1 MLRAWSKRSAL
12 TLGGMDTGTGPRSA
26 SATSAIAARVV
37 TDPGEVRAILGDPGY
52 RVPDPGRGAPP
63 GTMLWLR
70 QNVARFSEGADHA
83 RRRNLA
89 ERLLCT
95 VDPALLREGARD
107 ATSAVIDAAGPA
119 PFDVMALVA
128 RRVPGLVLAGALGA
142 TDPEQVIRHLGPV
155 AAAYQ
160 PGPAGPAAADGSVA
174 RLTEL
179 LPGGPGEEVAARIG
193 LLIQA
198 YDATAG
204 LIGNA
209 VAAGMRAVGPVAAAA
224 LVQQTLR
231 RDPPVLATRR
241 VSPAGEAIALDLAAA
256 GGDPAGHLE
265 FGSGPRACPGA
276 AHACA
281 LAEGAVAAVLERCR
295 RTGAEISYPPPPALH
310 APEHLEVLRVR

>member
-1 MLRAWSKRSAL
+1 
-12 TLGGMDTGTGPRSA
+12 
-26 SATSAIAARVV
+26 V

-52 RVPDPGRGAPP
+52 RVPDPGSGAPP

-70 QNVARFSEGADHA
+70 QAVARFSEGADHA

-89 ERLLCT
+89 EHLLRT
-95 VDPALLREGARD
+95 VDPGLLRARARE
-107 ATSAVIDAAGPA
+107 ATSAVIDAAGTA

-142 TDPEQVIRHLGPV
+142 ADPEQVIGHLSPV
-155 AAAYQ
+155 AAAYLT
-160 PGPAGPAAADGSVA
+160 GPADPAAGDGSVA

-209 VAAGMRAVGPVAAAA
+209 ITAGMQAPGPVAAAA

-231 RDPPVLATRR
+231 RDPPVRVTRR
-241 VSPAGEAIALDLAAA
+241 VSPAGEFVALDLAAA
-256 GGDPAGHLE
+256 GDDPAGHLQ

-281 LAEGAVAAVLERCR
+281 LAEGAVAAVLECCR
-295 RTGAEISYPPPPALH
+295 RTGAEITYPPPPALH
-310 APEHLEVLRVR
+310 APERLEVLGVPGGGILLD

>member
-1 MLRAWSKRSAL
+1 
-12 TLGGMDTGTGPRSA
+12 
-26 SATSAIAARVV
+26 V
-37 TDPGEVRAILGDPGY
+37 TDPGEIRAILGDPGY
-52 RVPDPGRGAPP
+52 RVPDPGSGAPP

-70 QNVARFSEGADHA
+70 QAVARFSEGADHA
-83 RRRNLA
+83 RRRSLA
-89 ERLLCT
+89 EH
-95 VDPALLREGARD
+95 LLRPVHPGLLRARARK
-107 ATSAVIDAAGPA
+107 ATIAVIDAAGTA

-128 RRVPGLVLAGALGA
+128 RRIPGLVLAGALGA
-142 TDPEQVIRHLGPV
+142 ADPEQVIGHLCPV
-155 AAAYQ
+155 AAAYLT
-160 PGPAGPAAADGSVA
+160 GPADPADPAAADGGVA

-209 VAAGMRAVGPVAAAA
+209 VVAGMRAPGPVTAAA

-231 RDPPVLATRR
+231 HDPPVRVTRR
-241 VSPAGEAIALDLAAA
+241 VGPAGETIALDLAAA
-256 GGDPAGHLE
+256 GNDPAGHLQ

-295 RTGAEISYPPPPALH
+295 RTGAETTYPPPPALH
-310 APEHLEVLRVR
+310 TPERLEVLRVR